1 MKIEEERR
9 IMDSLEKSNP
19 WWKEAFIIEF
29 KPREIYDEIKKYLP
43 QKFIVALVGLRR
55 TGKTTLLLKIA
66 EDARTKMEQT
76 HIIYF
81 SFDDWKGI
89 RIEEVIQSYEKLLR
103 KDIKKDKYLFLFD
116 EIQKIE
122 NWEEQLKQLYDRYS
136 SLYGSCKFIISGS
149 ESLFIRKKSRE
160 SLAGRIFEFKVKTL
174 SFKEF
179 LNFKSIPYDNFL
191 LYRETILREFQNF
204 IISNGFPE
212 IINEEKETAA
222 KYIKENIIERIIYR
236 DIPQIVP
243 VRDPTK
249 LVHLLAIILN
259 NPGQI
264 INLEESA
271 KSLDMSRQTLSL
283 YLEYLEQSF
292 LIRKLYNYSR
302 NARKT
307 QQRYKKYYP
316 TFISPDIVEK
326 RELFGN
332 IFETVLVNQLNA
344 EFFWRDPYK
353 NEVDIIIPESELTAI
368 EVKSGAVKERDL
380 HSLQR
385 FIKKFNPKKSFVLT
399 YDTEVEIAKIP
410 LIPFYQYL
418 LKEF

>member
-1 MKIEEERR
+1 MKIEEKR
-9 IMDSLEKSNP
+9 IMDALEKSNP
-19 WWKEAFIIEF
+19 WWKESFTLEF

-43 QKFIVALVGLRR
+43 QKFVVALVGLRR
-55 TGKTTLLLKIA
+55 TGKTTLMLKIA
-66 EDARTKMEQT
+66 EDARIKMEQT
-76 HIIYF
+76 HVIYF

-89 RIEEVIQSYEKLLR
+89 RIEEVIQSYERLMR
-103 KDIKKDKYLFLFD
+103 KDIKKNKYLFLFD

-179 LNFKSIPYDNFL
+179 LHFRSIPYDNLL
-191 LYRETILREFQNF
+191 LYRETILQELQNF

-243 VRDPTK
+243 IKDPTK
-249 LVHLLAIILN
+249 LVQLFSIILN

-271 KSLDMSRQTLSL
+271 KSLGMSRQTLSL

-302 NARKT
+302 NALKT

-332 IFETVLVNQLNA
+332 VFETMLVNQLNA

-353 NEVDIIIPESELTAI
+353 NEVDIILPESELTAI
-368 EVKSGAVKERDL
+368 EVKSGSIKERDL
-380 HSLQR
+380 RPLQR
-385 FIKKFNPKKSFVLT
+385 FIGKFKPIHAFVLS
-399 YDTEVEIAKIP
+399 YDDEKQINNIP
-410 LIPFYQYL
+410 IIPFYKYL
-418 LKEF
+418 LEKR